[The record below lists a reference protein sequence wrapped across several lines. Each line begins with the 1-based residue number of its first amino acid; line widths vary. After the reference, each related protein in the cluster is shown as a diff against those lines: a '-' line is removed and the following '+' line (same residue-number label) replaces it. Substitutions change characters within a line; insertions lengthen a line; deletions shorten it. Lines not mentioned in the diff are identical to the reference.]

1 MKVSCAY
8 PKGAL
13 SFNAMSFSDV
23 VTEIARFSRAQRLE
37 LLRVVLKL
45 DDTSAGGSPNGLHA
59 ERVDGRLLLVGPQV
73 IRQEQVDAIL
83 EEFP

>member
-1 MKVSCAY
+1 MS
-8 PKGAL
+8 L
-13 SFNAMSFSDV
+13 SEVIS
-23 VTEIARFSRAQRLE
+23 EIARFSRAQRLE

-45 DDTSAGGSPNGLHA
+45 DDVRTNKDSHALHA
-59 ERVDGRLLLVGPQV
+59 ERVSGRLLLVGPDV